1 MSPLS
6 TDKHVVDGV
15 TYSDASS
22 HKNNFVRLDGLI
34 IYIANSYQKIL
45 NAAISRNA
53 IAIKSFV
60 SLSISL
66 PYVSTRENHTGYND
80 KIKKMLES
88 NVFTSINVLF

>member
-1 MSPLS
+1 MLFYN
-6 TDKHVVDGV
+6 DI
-15 TYSDASS
+15 
-22 HKNNFVRLDGLI
+22 KNLKDNSVRWDGL

-45 NAAISRNA
+45 NATISKIA

-66 PYVSTRENHTGYND
+66 PYVSTRENPTDYND
-80 KIKKMLES
+80 MIKKMLES

>member
-1 MSPLS
+1 
-6 TDKHVVDGV
+6 
-15 TYSDASS
+15 
-22 HKNNFVRLDGLI
+22 VRWDGL

-45 NAAISRNA
+45 NATISKIA

-66 PYVSTRENHTGYND
+66 PYVSTRENPTDYND
-80 KIKKMLES
+80 MIKKMLES

>member
-1 MSPLS
+1 MLFYN
-6 TDKHVVDGV
+6 DI
-15 TYSDASS
+15 
-22 HKNNFVRLDGLI
+22 KNLKDNSVRWDGL

-45 NAAISRNA
+45 NATISKIA

-66 PYVSTRENHTGYND
+66 PYVSTREKPTSYND
-80 KIKKMLES
+80 MIKKMLES

>member
-1 MSPLS
+1 MLFYN
-6 TDKHVVDGV
+6 DI
-15 TYSDASS
+15 
-22 HKNNFVRLDGLI
+22 KNLKDNSVRWDGL

-45 NAAISRNA
+45 NATISRNA

-66 PYVSTRENHTGYND
+66 PYVSTRENPTDYND
-80 KIKKMLES
+80 MIKKMLES

>member
-1 MSPLS
+1 MLF
-6 TDKHVVDGV
+6 
-15 TYSDASS
+15 YSEI
-22 HKNNFVRLDGLI
+22 KNLKDNSVRWDGL

-45 NAAISRNA
+45 NATISRNA

-66 PYVSTRENHTGYND
+66 PYVSTRENPTCYND
-80 KIKKMLES
+80 MIKKMLES

>member
-1 MSPLS
+1 MLFYN
-6 TDKHVVDGV
+6 DI
-15 TYSDASS
+15 
-22 HKNNFVRLDGLI
+22 KNLKDNSVRWGEL

-45 NAAISRNA
+45 NATISRNS

-66 PYVSTRENHTGYND
+66 PYVSTRENHTGHND
-80 KIKKMLES
+80 MIKKMLES

>member
-1 MSPLS
+1 LKDNSVRIILCA
-6 TDKHVVDGV
+6 GV
-15 TYSDASS
+15 SL
-22 HKNNFVRLDGLI
+22 F

-45 NAAISRNA
+45 NATISKIA

-66 PYVSTRENHTGYND
+66 PYVSTRENPTDYND
-80 KIKKMLES
+80 MIKKMLES

>member
-1 MSPLS
+1 MLFYN
-6 TDKHVVDGV
+6 DI
-15 TYSDASS
+15 
-22 HKNNFVRLDGLI
+22 KNLKDNSVRWDGL

-66 PYVSTRENHTGYND
+66 PYVSTRENPTDYND
-80 KIKKMLES
+80 MIKKMLES

>member
-1 MSPLS
+1 MLFYN
-6 TDKHVVDGV
+6 DI
-15 TYSDASS
+15 
-22 HKNNFVRLDGLI
+22 KNLKDNSVRWDGL

-66 PYVSTRENHTGYND
+66 PYVSTRENPTSYND
-80 KIKKMLES
+80 MIKKMLES

>member
-1 MSPLS
+1 MLFYN
-6 TDKHVVDGV
+6 DI
-15 TYSDASS
+15 
-22 HKNNFVRLDGLI
+22 KNLKDNSVRWDGL

-66 PYVSTRENHTGYND
+66 PYVSTRENPTNYND
-80 KIKKMLES
+80 MIKKMLES

>member
-1 MSPLS
+1 MLFYN
-6 TDKHVVDGV
+6 DI
-15 TYSDASS
+15 
-22 HKNNFVRLDGLI
+22 KNLKDNSVSWDGL
-34 IYIANSYQKIL
+34 IYIANSYQTIL
-45 NAAISRNA
+45 NATKSKIA
-53 IAIKSFV
+53 IAIKVFV